1 MKIRPLIGLDNLFLG
16 TSKEAA
22 KDLLGNPEETWTEE
36 FVGGIKSDEWRFS
49 KKQIELSF
57 DSDDAYVLSSI
68 TVCNPESRLDGLSVI
83 GIPLEELLLKFP
95 GLQLDDDF
103 EELGKDYVL
112 PEAELS
118 FWVVDDEVQSVTIF
132 PKYEDDNET
141 VTWPSIS

>member
-1 MKIRPLIGLDNLFLG
+1 MKIRPLIGLDNLLLG
-16 TSKEAA
+16 TSKEAV
-22 KDLLGNPEETWTEE
+22 KDLLGNPEEKWTEE
-36 FVGGIKSDEWRFS
+36 FSGGIKSDEWRYS

-68 TVCNPESRLDGLSVI
+68 TVCNPEGRLDGLSVI
-83 GIPLEELLLKFP
+83 GISLEELLLKFP
-95 GLQLDDDF
+95 GLQLDDDY

-141 VTWPSIS
+141 VKWPSAG